1 MLMARRACLAES
13 ARAVRADRGRRP
25 QRFLFSRG
33 AGAGHQGH
41 RVSSAAFSWGL
52 SSQLADGPAA
62 CVLRGRLLCAALLF
76 PCVSKYLGTRQ
87 AGPGSTSMASFYLR
101 HINKGIIFKF
111 RHISKYWGLG
121 LLRPE
126 CGGGTQF
133 SPPSPRPAPST
144 QDPSASLCLMSLEL
158 QRGNGKV
165 RLLLLAQ
172 LVTLNQ
178 SLQRGA
184 SFSTA
189 SSLEAGRLR
198 GRPVST

>member
-1 MLMARRACLAES
+1 MLMARSACLAES

-25 QRFLFSRG
+25 QRFSFSRG
-33 AGAGHQGH
+33 AGADVRDTG
-41 RVSSAAFSWGL
+41 SAALPSPEASPRSLQTGL
-52 SSQLADGPAA
+52 LPASSEGVCSVQPCCFPVCPNTLAP
-62 CVLRGRLLCAALLF
+62 GRLDQGPPPWPHF
-76 PCVSKYLGTRQ
+76 TSGTSIK
-87 AGPGSTSMASFYLR
+87 AF
-101 HINKGIIFKF
+101 IFKF

-158 QRGNGKV
+158 QRGSGKV

-184 SFSTA
+184 SSSTA
-189 SSLEAGRLR
+189 SSSEAGRLR